1 MIRVAAVIALLIASP
16 AAAQDAPNILGAD
29 KLADRCFGNA
39 VDQLMCESYVSGWL
53 AGALSGQRGLV
64 AEFCP
69 TATSTGRDLI
79 ETFLTEVRKDETVA
93 GRNRRKRPRLD
104 RRQHVPLRQDPLT
117 DRWRFPQR

>member
-79 ETFLTEVRKDETVA
+79 ETFLTEVRKDETLRDETAESALASIVA
-93 GRNRRKRPRLD
+93 S
-104 RRQHVPLRQDPLT
+104 T
-117 DRWRFPQR
+117 FPCGKTL